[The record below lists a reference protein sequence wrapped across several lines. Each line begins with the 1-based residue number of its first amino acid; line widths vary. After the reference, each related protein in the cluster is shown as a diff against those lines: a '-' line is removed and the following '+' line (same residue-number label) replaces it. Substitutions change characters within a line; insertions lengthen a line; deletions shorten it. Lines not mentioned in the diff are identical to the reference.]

1 MERIEDCINFLLGK
15 AYQKANQLSKQKL
28 SSYNLTS
35 VQFAVLHLLWE
46 KDGQHAA
53 ELGERL
59 QLDGATMTG
68 LLDRLI
74 QKELIVRCP
83 DPNDRRVNRI
93 YLTNKGRQLEQNL
106 NQKMDEANEE
116 ILKSFTEA
124 EVKLFKQMVAKIGGV
139 KAE

>member
-46 KDGQHAA
+46 KDGRHAA

-59 QLDGATMTG
+59 LLDGATMTG

-74 QKELIVRCP
+74 QKGLIVRRP

-93 YLTNKGRQLEQNL
+93 YLTNKGKRLEQKL

-116 ILKSFTEA
+116 LLKHFTEA
-124 EVKLFKQMVAKIGGV
+124 EVASLKRMLAKIGGV
-139 KAE
+139 NK